1 MTVVEIALDEGI
13 TGADADA
20 VRQSVA
26 QLPAFIHQPVS
37 RARVAVRRIGS
48 APVKRGYVADA
59 NVIVNGRL
67 IAAHAAGMTG
77 LEAVD
82 AARDRLRRQV
92 RRVADKDRHRRN
104 GRRPDEALPVDLAH
118 RPEAAVKPPSQRR
131 IMRRRT
137 YLSVPLGTLEA
148 IDDLL
153 SMDLEFMLFVHARTR
168 EDVTV
173 HLQNDGRFGLL
184 FPEPSPLADEGDI
197 VVPTPSRYPA
207 PLALSAARIEMDF
220 LDHRFLYFLD
230 AEDKRGKVIYLRHD
244 GDYGLVEPA

>member
-26 QLPAFIHQPVS
+26 ELPEYLHQPVS
-37 RARVAVRRIGS
+37 RARLAVRRIGGER
-48 APVKRGYVADA
+48 VKRGYVADA
-59 NVIVNGRL
+59 SVIVNGRM
-67 IAAHAAGMTG
+67 IAAHAAGTNA
-77 LEAVD
+77 LEAAD
-82 AARDRLRRQV
+82 ATRDRLRRQV
-92 RRVADKDRHRRN
+92 RRFAGKSRHRRN
-104 GRRPDEALPVDLAH
+104 GKSPDEALPVDLAH
-118 RPEAAVKPPSQRR
+118 RPEAGLKPPSQRR
-131 IMRRRT
+131 IVRRRT

-148 IDDLL
+148 IDEVL

-173 HLQNDGRFGLL
+173 HLQDEGRFGLL
-184 FPEPSPLADEGDI
+184 FPAGSLLADEGDI
-197 VVPTPSRYPA
+197 VMPEPSRYPG
-207 PLALSAARIEMDF
+207 PLALSAARVEMDF

-230 AEDKRGKVIYLRHD
+230 AEDERGKIIYLRHD